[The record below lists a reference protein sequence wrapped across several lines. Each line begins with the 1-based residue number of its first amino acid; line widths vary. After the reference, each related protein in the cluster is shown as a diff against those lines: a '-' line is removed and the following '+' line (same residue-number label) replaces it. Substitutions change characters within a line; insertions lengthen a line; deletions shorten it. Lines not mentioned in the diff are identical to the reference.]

1 MPIVIQKFLYTNN
14 KKCQVSELDKNI
26 KPNTTCYLRSGVENN
41 KKKHFLG
48 AIAYIYNTE
57 PHMIKK
63 DNITINEMIETI
75 INAVSLDDFAKY
87 HNGNLVETFSSDDK
101 STDIEEY
108 KSTNLYK
115 TF

>member
-1 MPIVIQKFLYTNN
+1 
-14 KKCQVSELDKNI
+14 
-26 KPNTTCYLRSGVENN
+26 
-41 KKKHFLG
+41 
-48 AIAYIYNTE
+48 
-57 PHMIKK
+57 MIKK
-63 DNITINEMIETI
+63 ENITINEMIETI

-115 TF
+115 TFAESDNPSFKSIFLQNCECI